1 MYLCVKVVSFFRE
14 KFVKKSM
21 CSNFILL
28 SALVFFQTTHY
39 LCDDIGVRLVSS

>member
-28 SALVFFQTTHY
+28 SALVFFK
-39 LCDDIGVRLVSS
+39 LLIIFAMISAPV